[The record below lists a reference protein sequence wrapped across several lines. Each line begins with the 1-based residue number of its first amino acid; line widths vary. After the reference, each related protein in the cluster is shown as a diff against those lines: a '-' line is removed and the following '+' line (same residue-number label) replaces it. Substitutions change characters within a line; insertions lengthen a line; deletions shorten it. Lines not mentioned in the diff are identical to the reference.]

1 MKICLNVI
9 SRQALTDQYQTHFSH
24 YTQSTLFYDITQEKT
39 AAGEQSRPVV
49 IRYKSNI
56 CHICGAGIGT
66 LEIKKNPLQCA
77 GY

>member
-1 MKICLNVI
+1 MILP
-9 SRQALTDQYQTHFSH
+9 RR
-24 YTQSTLFYDITQEKT
+24 T
-39 AAGEQSRPVV
+39 AVGEQSRPVV

-66 LEIKKNPLQCA
+66 LKIKKNPLQCA

>member
-24 YTQSTLFYDITQEKT
+24 YTQGFLFHDVTEEQT
-39 AAGEQSRPVV
+39 AAGEETSPVV

-66 LEIKKNPLQCA
+66 LGIKKNPLQRA